1 MTTDPIELPRAEAPS
16 LVVRLHGGQFALLF
30 LLALAAGLTG
40 LYTAT
45 ERVAAI
51 DVNGRAIEI
60 RTHQTTVGRAL
71 AEHGFQL
78 TAADVVAPPLDT
90 PLASAPLIRIWLA
103 QPVEVDADGQ
113 VWRAQTQSGSIADVL
128 AALGITLAREDRL
141 AASGGSPLPVAA
153 LIAPLQA
160 VPLDPFAPRA
170 PVRVSVQRAVPVRI
184 SDDGVASTVYTYA
197 ATVAELLR
205 ELDIRTHTN
214 DRIWPPLDAP
224 VNAGLSVRVER
235 SKPLTIMVDGQSV
248 AAHTREPLIAR
259 ALVESGIRLGPL
271 DYTVPAATGPVQD
284 NMTVQVVRVREEVV
298 EEASPI
304 VFARVMQ
311 GDNNL
316 EIDQQ
321 ELRQRGQNGEHRKQ
335 VRVRT
340 ENGVEVKRTVE
351 REWDARQPVP
361 QITAYGRKLVVREMM
376 TPSGSVQYWRTVR
389 MYATSYSPARSGT
402 SPDKPWYGRT
412 SAGLIA
418 GRGVI
423 AVDKSVV
430 PWLSKL
436 YVPGYG
442 IGIAGDTGGGV
453 RGRLIDLGFEDDTYQ
468 SWHTWLDVYWLT
480 PLPDPATILWILP
493 NYPAER

>member
-1 MTTDPIELPRAEAPS
+1 MTTEPIELPAAAGRP

-30 LLALAAGLTG
+30 LLVLAGGLAW

-45 ERVAAI
+45 ERAVRV
-51 DVNGRAIEI
+51 DVNGRSLDV

-71 AEHGFQL
+71 AEQGFQL
-78 TAADVVAPPLDT
+78 GPADLVTPPLDT
-90 PLASAPLIRIWLA
+90 PLVAAPAVRIWLA
-103 QPVEVDADGQ
+103 QPVDVDADGQ
-113 VWRAQTQSGSIADVL
+113 VWHVNTQSGSIADVL
-128 AALGITLAREDRL
+128 AALNITLAREDRL
-141 AASGGSPLPVAA
+141 AAGQTALPRAA
-153 LIAPLQA
+153 LIAQLNPA
-160 VPLDPFAPRA
+160 PLDPLAPRE
-170 PVRVSVQRAVPVRI
+170 PVRVSVQRAVPVRV
-184 SDDGVASTVYTYA
+184 SDDGVASTIYTYA
-197 ATVAELLR
+197 ATVADLLR
-205 ELDIRTHTN
+205 ELDIRIHPN

-224 VNAGLSVRVER
+224 VNAGLAVRVER
-235 SKPLTIMVDGQSV
+235 AKPLTIVVDGQSM
-248 AAHTREPLIAR
+248 AAHTREPNISR

-271 DYTVPAATGPVQD
+271 DYTLPAATGPVQD

-304 VFARVMQ
+304 VFARLMQ

-335 VRVRT
+335 VRVRY
-340 ENGVEVKRTVE
+340 ENGREIKRTVE
-351 REWDARQPVP
+351 REWDARPPVP
-361 QITAYGRKLVVREMM
+361 QITAYGRKLVVRAML
-376 TPSGSVQYWRTVR
+376 TPSGPIQYWRVTR

-402 SPDKPWYGRT
+402 SPDRPWYGRT
-412 SAGLIA
+412 SSGLPA

-442 IGIAGDTGGGV
+442 IGIAADTGGGV

-468 SWHTWLDVYWLT
+468 SWHDWVDVYWLA
-480 PLPDPATILWILP
+480 PLPDPETIRWIMP
-493 NYPAER
+493 STPVER